1 MKTKNLLMLAITLI
15 SCTQLW
21 AQSHPLVGTWEMV
34 SIKGTD
40 ADGERF
46 LMDTTQRREVKI
58 ITPTHY
64 MLIIENVQGDST
76 VIDWSGAGTVRIE
89 GNQYIEVPL
98 MASDEEFNQ
107 IRTDFTWSVEGDR
120 FIQRGTVTTPEGGT
134 ITLDELV
141 FQRVSTD
148 QSYPDNPSV
157 GTWDQLSSSYTLAD
171 GTQDSHTNA
180 TATRFQI
187 MTPTHWMRMNHREGK
202 FESVMGGTYTLQGN
216 TVYPRFEYGM
226 PVIAPDAT
234 AEFTQRVEGDK
245 MYVSGFVQNAEGE
258 KTLTFD
264 DVFQQVDATTD
275 ATAIEK

>member
-1 MKTKNLLMLAITLI
+1 MKTKNLLMLAIALI

-34 SIKGTD
+34 SGSWTNAEGKMVTV
-40 ADGERF
+40 
-46 LMDTTQRREVKI
+46 DTTTNREVKI

-64 MLIIENVQGDST
+64 MLINEKVEGDSL
-76 VIDWSGAGTVRIE
+76 VFDWTLAGTVRVD
-89 GNQYIEVPL
+89 GHRYVEVPQIS
-98 MASDEEFNQ
+98 SDEQ
-107 IRTDFTWSVEGDR
+107 WTTITTDFTWETQGDQ
-120 FIQRGTVTTPEGGT
+120 FIQRGTVTNPDGSKAE
-134 ITLDELV
+134 LHELV
-141 FQRVSTD
+141 FQRVAAD
-148 QSYPDNPSV
+148 QAYPDNPSV

-171 GTQDSHTNA
+171 GTHESHTNA

-187 MTPTHWMRMNHREGK
+187 ITPTHWMRMNHRDGK
-202 FESVMGGTYTLQGN
+202 FEHVMGGTYTLQGN

-245 MYVSGFVQNAEGE
+245 MYVSGFVQNAAGE

-264 DVFQQVDATTD
+264 DVFQRMDATTD